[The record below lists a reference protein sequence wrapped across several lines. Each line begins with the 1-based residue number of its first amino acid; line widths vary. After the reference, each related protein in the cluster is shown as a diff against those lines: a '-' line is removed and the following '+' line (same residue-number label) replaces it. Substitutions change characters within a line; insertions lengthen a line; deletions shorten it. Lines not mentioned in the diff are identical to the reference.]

1 MGSGVT
7 SGKLIH
13 KVQPEYPPEARNARI
28 EGTVVLQAT
37 IAKDGTISEL
47 HSISGPKELIPAAVK
62 AVEQWRYQPYLL
74 DGQPVAVETAIQ
86 VNFRLT
92 DSQDELPDAQNEV
105 ASYCTEHPTSVY
117 GAPGTASSV
126 NCSDWARQNQLFKS
140 AQSKLIKRDFDGAI
154 ADYTKAIELKPD
166 DSAACEHRGDAKAF
180 KSDLDGAIA
189 DFSKAIELKPD
200 DSAVYEHRGDA
211 KAFKSDFD
219 GAIADFSKALEL
231 KPDDLAVYEHRGDA
245 KAFKHDYYG
254 AIADFTR
261 AIQLNPNFGAAYY
274 ARYWAR
280 RVTGDRAG
288 AEADEASARRFGY
301 DRF

>member
-1 MGSGVT
+1 MGSRVT

-37 IAKDGTISEL
+37 IAKDGTIWEL
-47 HSISGPKELIPAAVK
+47 HTISGPKELIPAAVK

-74 DGQPVAVETAIQ
+74 DGQPVAVETATQ

-92 DSQDELPDAQNEV
+92 DSQDELTDAQNEV

-126 NCSDWARQNQLFKS
+126 NCSDWARQDQLFKS
-140 AQSKLIKRDFDGAI
+140 AKSKLIKSDFDGAI

-166 DSAACEHRGDAKAF
+166 DWAAYRSRGDAKA
-180 KSDLDGAIA
+180 S
-189 DFSKAIELKPD
+189 
-200 DSAVYEHRGDA
+200 
-211 KAFKSDFD
+211 
-219 GAIADFSKALEL
+219 
-231 KPDDLAVYEHRGDA
+231 
-245 KAFKHDYYG
+245 KHDYYG

>member
-1 MGSGVT
+1 MGSRVT

-37 IAKDGTISEL
+37 IAKDGTIWEL
-47 HSISGPKELIPAAVK
+47 HTISGPKELIPAAVK
-62 AVEQWRYQPYLL
+62 AVEQWRYQSFLL
-74 DGQPVAVETAIQ
+74 DGQPVAVETAIE

-92 DSQDELPDAQNEV
+92 DSQDELTDAQNEV

-117 GAPGTASSV
+117 GATGSASSV
-126 NCSDWARQNQLFKS
+126 NCSDWARQDQLFKS
-140 AQSKLIKRDFDGAI
+140 AKSKLIKRDFDGAI

-166 DSAACEHRGDAKAF
+166 DSAA
-180 KSDLDGAIA
+180 
-189 DFSKAIELKPD
+189 
-200 DSAVYEHRGDA
+200 YEHRGDA
-211 KAFKSDFD
+211 KAFKTDFD
-219 GAIADFSKALEL
+219 GAIADCTKAIEL
-231 KPDDLAVYEHRGDA
+231 KPDDWAAYRSRGDA
-245 KAFKHDYYG
+245 KASKHDYYG

-261 AIQLNPNFGAAYY
+261 AIELNPNFGAAYY